1 MPEGADSN
9 RTGVR
14 AATPLRP
21 EDEHEI
27 PIREHVLMKFLQIL
41 VWGGGVL
48 QTVRAKNVLEGV
60 GRNVLPLLDDDAV
73 AFGQFLL
80 GKQAEVKAH
89 GIREG
94 G

>member
-1 MPEGADSN
+1 
-9 RTGVR
+9 
-14 AATPLRP
+14 
-21 EDEHEI
+21 
-27 PIREHVLMKFLQIL
+27 
-41 VWGGGVL
+41 VL

-60 GRNVLPLLDDDAV
+60 VRNVLPLFDDEAA
-73 AFGQFLL
+73 AFGQFIL